1 MPLSTYI
8 NKTNKD
14 LFFQYIESKE
24 VFKKTYYTI
33 LLKFWPYNCAIEL
46 QVKLQPSF
54 LSIYNIIHKNDN
66 IMQRHW

>member
-33 LLKFWPYNCAIEL
+33 LLKF
-46 QVKLQPSF
+46 
-54 LSIYNIIHKNDN
+54 
-66 IMQRHW
+66 

>member
-24 VFKKTYYTI
+24 VFKKTYCTI
-33 LLKFWPYNCAIEL
+33 LLKF
-46 QVKLQPSF
+46 
-54 LSIYNIIHKNDN
+54 
-66 IMQRHW
+66 